1 MDKSPEPTLYPDHHS
16 DRNILRGR
24 HPDLVPNWADAA
36 GEAAREFGRIWLEEE
51 RSAILIVPSV
61 VARMERN
68 IIFNTS
74 HEQFPLVEIDLET
87 PVWWDE
93 RLFD

>member
-1 MDKSPEPTLYPDHHS
+1 MPRGTSYEVATADIVPEWFGP
-16 DRNILRGR
+16 G
-24 HPDLVPNWADAA
+24 
-36 GEAAREFGRIWLEEE
+36 GESARRFGRQWYVES

-68 IIFNTS
+68 VVINSRHPGFDGLTVG
-74 HEQFPLVEIDLET
+74 PET

-93 RLFD
+93 RLFR